1 MKILNF
7 KNFLPFKKIRS
18 KMGISED
25 YKPNF
30 KSTEAIIEAMKW
42 EEIKTRGL
50 DIDIKDLIV
59 ARDGTLEHK
68 NFPGQK
74 MVVYIR
80 DFQSDYGGR
89 PKFHIS
95 WCSTLQ
101 NMTESG
107 KYSRYVVSQ
116 RNDGI
121 FLLNSIR
128 RGKIEKENIKERLD
142 VCKNCLK
149 ELNFRNYNYYQN
161 DKKIKEKIVN
171 DFEIKDF
178 LEKYNTDIKIEPKD
192 SPYSQPK
199 NLYPEDWHKISLKYR
214 RMKNWTCEEC
224 GKKFKEGSS
233 NLHVHHIN
241 GNKFDCSPTNLQ
253 VLCIECHKKK
263 PYHSHMKNNSLFNY
277 KVDIKEI

>member
-30 KSTEAIIEAMKW
+30 KSTEATIEAMKW

-50 DIDIKDLIV
+50 DIDIKELIV
-59 ARDGTLEHK
+59 AKDGTLEHK

-89 PKFHIS
+89 PKFHVS

-128 RGKIEKENIKERLD
+128 RGKIEKENIEEKLD
-142 VCKNCLK
+142 ICKNCLS
-149 ELNFRNYNYYQN
+149 ELNYKNYNHYRN
-161 DKKIKEKIVN
+161 NKKIKDKIVN

-192 SPYSQPK
+192 NPYSQPK
-199 NLYPEDWHKISLKYR
+199 NLYPEDWHKISLNYR
-214 RMKNWTCEEC
+214 RIKNWTCEEC
-224 GKKFKEGSS
+224 GKVFKEGTTK
-233 NLHVHHIN
+233 LHVHHIN
-241 GNKFDCSPTNLQ
+241 GNKFDSSPSNLQ
-253 VLCIECHKKK
+253 VLCVECHKKK
-263 PYHSHMKNNSLFNY
+263 PYHSHMKNNPLFEE
-277 KVDIKEI
+277 IKY